1 MSDNQSS
8 APTNTPLRTLS
19 SAPTNTPTNPPQ
31 NTPPA
36 TSYLSATGKITYN
49 FTNDYMFR
57 AILQRNVTVLKG
69 LICSLLHLRPEH
81 ITDIIITNPIE
92 LGKTI
97 DNKEFILDIN
107 VTLNNHTRINLEMQV
122 ANELNW
128 TDRSLSYL
136 CRTFDQLYSGES
148 YTQALPVIHI
158 GFLDFRLFSDGAEFY
173 ATYKLLNVKNHKV
186 FSDKLTLGVVDL
198 THIELA
204 TEEDKSFQIDRWAKL
219 FKATTWEEI
228 KLMAEGNEYLMQA
241 TQELYECNADELIR
255 QQCRAREEYYKY
267 QRTIDK
273 ALKDTTAERD
283 RLATERNQLAAEKA
297 EALET
302 IQKQQNAL
310 KEKDDA
316 LQVQADEILRLQA
329 LLAEKKSSI

>member
-1 MSDNQSS
+1 MSDTQSNTPQS
-8 APTNTPLRTLS
+8 APS
-19 SAPTNTPTNPPQ
+19 V
-31 NTPPA
+31 

-69 LICSLLHLRPEH
+69 LICSLLHLCPEH
-81 ITDIIITNPIE
+81 ITDITITNPIE

-128 TDRSLSYL
+128 ADRSLSYL

-158 GFLDFRLFSDGAEFY
+158 GFLDFQLFSDDAEFY
-173 ATYKLLNVKNHKV
+173 ATYKLLNVKNHKE

-204 TEEDKSFQIDRWAKL
+204 TEEDKSFQIDRWARL

-267 QRTIDK
+267 QRTIEK

-283 RLATERNQLAAEKA
+283 RLATEKA

-302 IQKQQNAL
+302 IQKQQNDLQEKDNAL
-310 KEKDDA
+310 KEKDIALKVKDDA
-316 LQVQADEILRLQA
+316 LKAQADEILHLQA

>member
-1 MSDNQSS
+1 MSNQSS
-8 APTNTPLRTLS
+8 APS
-19 SAPTNTPTNPPQ
+19 V
-31 NTPPA
+31 

-128 TDRSLSYL
+128 ADRSLSYL
-136 CRTFDQLYSGES
+136 CRTFDQLYSGEA

-158 GFLDFRLFSDGAEFY
+158 GFLDFQLFSDDAEFY

-316 LQVQADEILRLQA
+316 LQAQADEILRLQA

>member
-1 MSDNQSS
+1 MSNNQSNV
-8 APTNTPLRTLS
+8 PKNIPKKLL
-19 SAPTNTPTNPPQ
+19 Q
-31 NTPPA
+31 NTSST

-69 LICSLLHLRPEH
+69 LICSLLHLCPEH
-81 ITDIIITNPIE
+81 ITDITITNPIE

-128 TDRSLSYL
+128 ADRSLSYL

-158 GFLDFRLFSDGAEFY
+158 GFLDFQLFSDDAEFY
-173 ATYKLLNVKNHKV
+173 ATYKLLNVKNHKE

-204 TEEDKSFQIDRWAKL
+204 TEEDKSFQIDRWARL

-267 QRTIDK
+267 QRTVEK

-297 EALET
+297 KALET
-302 IQKQQNAL
+302 IQEQQTAL
-310 KEKDDA
+310 KEKNE
-316 LQVQADEILRLQA
+316 EILRLQA
-329 LLAEKKSSI
+329 LLAERK

>member
-1 MSDNQSS
+1 MSDTPSNTPQS
-8 APTNTPLRTLS
+8 APS
-19 SAPTNTPTNPPQ
+19 V
-31 NTPPA
+31 

-69 LICSLLHLRPEH
+69 LICSLLHLCPEH
-81 ITDIIITNPIE
+81 ITDITITNPIE

-128 TDRSLSYL
+128 ADRSLSYL

-158 GFLDFRLFSDGAEFY
+158 GFLDFQLFPDDAEFY
-173 ATYKLLNVKNHKV
+173 AIYKLLNVKSHKE
-186 FSDKLTLGVVDL
+186 FSDKLTLSVVDL

-204 TEEDKSFQIDRWAKL
+204 TEEDKSFQIDRWARL

-267 QRTIDK
+267 QRTVEK

-297 EALET
+297 KALET
-302 IQKQQNAL
+302 IQEQQTAL
-310 KEKDDA
+310 KEKNE
-316 LQVQADEILRLQA
+316 EILRLQA
-329 LLAEKKSSI
+329 LLAERK

>member
-19 SAPTNTPTNPPQ
+19 SAPTDTPTNTPVNPPQ
-31 NTPPA
+31 KTPPA

-57 AILQRNVTVLKG
+57 AILQRNVIVLKG

-81 ITDIIITNPIE
+81 ITEITITNPIE

-128 TDRSLSYL
+128 ADRSLSYL
-136 CRTFDQLYSGES
+136 CRTFDQLYSGEA

-158 GFLDFRLFSDGAEFY
+158 GFLDFQLFSDDAEFY

-283 RLATERNQLAAEKA
+283 RLAAEKA

-316 LQVQADEILRLQA
+316 LQAQADEILRLQA

>member
-1 MSDNQSS
+1 MSDNQS
-8 APTNTPLRTLS
+8 NTPQSAS
-19 SAPTNTPTNPPQ
+19 SV
-31 NTPPA
+31 

-69 LICSLLHLRPEH
+69 LICSLLHLCPEH
-81 ITDIIITNPIE
+81 ITDITITNPIE

-128 TDRSLSYL
+128 ADRSLSYL

-158 GFLDFRLFSDGAEFY
+158 GFLDFQLFSDDAEFY
-173 ATYKLLNVKNHKV
+173 ATYKLLNVKSHKE
-186 FSDKLTLGVVDL
+186 FSDKLTLSVVDL

-204 TEEDKSFQIDRWAKL
+204 TEEDKSFQIDRWARL

-267 QRTIDK
+267 QRTVEK

-302 IQKQQNAL
+302 IQEQQTAL
-310 KEKDDA
+310 KEKNE
-316 LQVQADEILRLQA
+316 EILRLQA
-329 LLAEKKSSI
+329 LLAERK